1 MPHETCILTTKDY
14 TILEVMFDRSPDPSA
29 AMPMLLR
36 RKLDT
41 ARVVFR
47 DDVASDVA
55 TLSSRISFS
64 VDGRGP
70 DSRVLSHDR
79 MNSPTGLFLPI
90 TTLRGLAL
98 LGLAEEQA
106 ITIADNDGVETC
118 IRLERVLYQPEAARR
133 EKAAMAHAATP
144 EMRRSSLR
152 AISGRDAEHAISTRS
167 AAQCWAASAS
177 DRAARGAPDRLTRI
191 G

>member
-1 MPHETCILTTKDY
+1 MPHETCILTTKDF
-14 TILEVMFDRSPDPSA
+14 TILEVMLDRSPDPA
-29 AMPMLLR
+29 GAMTALLR

-41 ARVVFR
+41 ARVAFR
-47 DDVASDVA
+47 DDVTSDVA

-64 VDGRGP
+64 VDGDA

-79 MNSPTGLFLPI
+79 MSGPTGLFVPI

-98 LGLAEEQA
+98 LGLAEEET
-106 ITIADNDGVETC
+106 ICIADDESAETC

-133 EKAAMAHAATP
+133 EKAAIAQAATP

-152 AISGRDAEHAISTRS
+152 VISGPLATNQRKAYAGLVVS
-167 AAQCWAASAS
+167 ADGDDPGPTAA
-177 DRAARGAPDRLTRI
+177 
-191 G
+191 

>member
-1 MPHETCILTTKDY
+1 MPHETCILTTKDF
-14 TILEVMFDRSPDPSA
+14 TILEVMFDRSPDPA
-29 AMPMLLR
+29 GAMTALLR

-133 EKAAMAHAATP
+133 EKAAIAQAATP

-152 AISGRDAEHAISTRS
+152 VISGTLATNQRKAYAGLAVGDDGDDPGPT
-167 AAQCWAASAS
+167 AA
-177 DRAARGAPDRLTRI
+177 
-191 G
+191 